1 MGGRQSRR
9 CRASRWLPWVASLL
23 ALAVAPAA
31 SARVALVATGTPEA
45 VFIGIPRNEVVARLA
60 LPGPSRAVAVSRDG
74 NRGYVSAGSEIVALD
89 VNHRSETG
97 RSNWGAGQPEII
109 DLELARS
116 GDVLYAVR
124 GSQLLALDPLTL
136 GQRAVVE
143 LGAVARQL
151 AVAPDG
157 ATAAVALRGGR
168 VAMLSLRGG
177 RLLRHV
183 ALQGAVGVAISDSGM
198 TYVTARRRLRLIAA
212 GQRRARKRAIAL
224 PAGAGGWLALSP
236 GRSKLVVGAAPRGR
250 AAALVELERL
260 KVRRLVSGTGPGRAA
275 WDPTASRI
283 ALADAG
289 SGSVSLVSP
298 FTRGRV
304 LLIPLP
310 GTTPT
315 DVVVQP
321 GLALIMG
328 SDLADRI
335 TGSRGDDE
343 IRGLEGD
350 DVLRGGR
357 GRDVLEGG
365 PGADQLSGGANSD
378 RATGDEGDDFLVGG
392 NGDDKLFGG
401 PGSDGADGGTG
412 NDTIHGDDGDDTL
425 DGGDGDDTILGG
437 EGDDTIVEKGFGDD
451 KLLDGGPGNDLIK
464 GGRGSDQVI
473 RGGPGNDRLYGETGS
488 ERIRGG
494 DGDDFIDGGRA
505 GDRLEGD
512 DGNDTILGDAGND
525 HLYGGR
531 GDDKLDAGS
540 GDDEL
545 VGHEGD
551 DLLIG
556 GSGPDAIR
564 AGPGNDTIRAAD
576 DSIDTIDCGEGD
588 DTVYVEIDAPGRDL
602 LSGCETV
609 VAIAP
614 ERDSDVT
621 VANTI
626 RGTRHA
632 DVLRGT
638 AIRDSIFGRGGSDR
652 IYGYAG
658 DDYLDGDRG
667 NDRLHGGAGSD
678 TIAGRYGNDVIWGD
692 AGNDHITGD
701 RGDDRIFGGTGNDRI
716 YGNIGYDRIDGGS
729 GNDRINVVDHR
740 VDRVTCGP
748 GRDIVF
754 ADPVDRVARDCE
766 SVRR

>member
-473 RGGPGNDRLYGETGS
+473 RGGPGERPAVRRDRLGAHP
-488 ERIRGG
+488 RRRRRRLHRRRPRRRPARGRRRQRHDPRRRRQRPPLRRPRRRQARRG
-494 DGDDFIDGGRA
+494 VRRRRARRPRGRRPA
-505 GDRLEGD
+505 DRRKRSRRDPRRPGQRHDPRRRRQHRHDRLRR
-512 DGNDTILGDAGND
+512 
-525 HLYGGR
+525 GR
-531 GDDKLDAGS
+531 RHRLRRDRRS
-540 GDDEL
+540 R
-545 VGHEGD
+545 
-551 DLLIG
+551 
-556 GSGPDAIR
+556 R
-564 AGPGNDTIRAAD
+564 A
-576 DSIDTIDCGEGD
+576 
-588 DTVYVEIDAPGRDL
+588 
-602 LSGCETV
+602 
-609 VAIAP
+609 
-614 ERDSDVT
+614 
-621 VANTI
+621 
-626 RGTRHA
+626 
-632 DVLRGT
+632 
-638 AIRDSIFGRGGSDR
+638 
-652 IYGYAG
+652 
-658 DDYLDGDRG
+658 
-667 NDRLHGGAGSD
+667 
-678 TIAGRYGNDVIWGD
+678 
-692 AGNDHITGD
+692 
-701 RGDDRIFGGTGNDRI
+701 
-716 YGNIGYDRIDGGS
+716 
-729 GNDRINVVDHR
+729 
-740 VDRVTCGP
+740 TC
-748 GRDIVF
+748 
-754 ADPVDRVARDCE
+754 
-766 SVRR
+766 